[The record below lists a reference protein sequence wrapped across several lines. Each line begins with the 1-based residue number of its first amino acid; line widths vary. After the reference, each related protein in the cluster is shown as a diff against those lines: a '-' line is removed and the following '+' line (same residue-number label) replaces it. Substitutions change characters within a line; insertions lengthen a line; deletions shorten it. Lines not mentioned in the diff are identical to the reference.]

1 MTVVDI
7 RKKYQ
12 MGALLESEAPA
23 SPLALFEQWF
33 NQAVAE
39 QLLDPNAMTL
49 ATVDEQNR
57 PSSRVVLLKGYDEAG
72 FVFFT
77 NYASRKGRDLA
88 RNPHASLQFFW
99 PALERQIRI
108 EGVVGKTSSAVSDDY
123 FNSRPLASRIG
134 AWVSPQSERIPDRN
148 FLRDRE
154 QELSQA
160 LGDTPA
166 RPAHWGGYC
175 LNPARIEFWQG
186 RPSRLHD
193 RLSYVR
199 QAQGW
204 TLERLAP

>member
-12 MGALLESEAPA
+12 LGALLESEAPA
-23 SPLALFEQWF
+23 SPLTLFEQWF
-33 NQAVAE
+33 NLAVAE

-49 ATVDEQNR
+49 ATVDEQYR

-77 NYASRKGRDLA
+77 NYHSRKGQDLA

-108 EGVVGKTSSAVSDDY
+108 EGVVSKTSAAVSDDY

-134 AWVSPQSERIPDRN
+134 AWASPQNARIPDRN

-154 QELSQA
+154 QTFSQQ
-160 LGDTPA
+160 LGETPA
-166 RPAHWGGYC
+166 RPPHWGGYC
-175 LNPARIEFWQG
+175 LSPARIEFWQG

-199 QAQGW
+199 QAQAW
-204 TLERLAP
+204 VLERLAP